1 MLDNTKLMAN
11 IASARKRIRQTAKRT
26 ARNTARKSR
35 MRTFIKKV
43 ELAITSGNQ
52 EEAREALRLA
62 QPEIQRAASKG
73 VVHSNQAS
81 RKIARLSARV
91 KALATV

>member
-1 MLDNTKLMAN
+1 MAN

-43 ELAITSGNQ
+43 ETAVEAGDHGA
-52 EEAREALRLA
+52 AREALRLA

-73 VVHSNQAS
+73 VIHHNTVA
-81 RKIARLSARV
+81 RKISRLSARV
-91 KALATV
+91 KALAPA